1 MVDLLALEKGV
12 ENETSVGKPVDR
24 ERMRLLYTA
33 SIGHTSLAHVWV
45 ANVVI
50 RPISPTILVFG
61 ADVRGRR
68 VRKVVVDFG
77 SMRDGGFYTQVGHC
91 RTYGSRRVYSRTRL
105 LCPSESHRRVARGS
119 RPRAR
124 AIMRTNGLY
133 QNISCDKNMISTQL
147 TPIFRSST
155 ELICLN
161 ASMAAA

>member
-50 RPISPTILVFG
+50 RPISPTISVFG

-68 VRKVVVDFG
+68 VRKVVVEDLDEFILELG
-77 SMRDGGFYTQVGHC
+77 
-91 RTYGSRRVYSRTRL
+91 YSVL
-105 LCPSESHRRVARGS
+105 
-119 RPRAR
+119 
-124 AIMRTNGLY
+124 
-133 QNISCDKNMISTQL
+133 QN
-147 TPIFRSST
+147 PIGVLREEVDHVLET
-155 ELICLN
+155 HLPVIN
-161 ASMAAA
+161 